1 MRISL
6 VVSTLALLGLAS
18 LAAQSQVTNEQA
30 AELLLFRAL
39 DSLQIAPVLSNSAVE
54 LKFETLNDEQRA
66 FCKSRILKYLQSQ
79 AFQQKTA
86 EKPVVLVVLQCAPR
100 IQYHESAAQLL
111 GAGKWITRETII
123 DFKAYLEGN
132 VQGKERYWEIELRSV
147 DKINRDFLPKIENS
161 PFSFTRGQWVTF
173 SRWTRILQPA
183 IVLGSVSA
191 LIFLFYSLRS

>member
-66 FCKSRILKYLQSQ
+66 FCKSRILKYLQSH
-79 AFQQKTA
+79 AFQQKIA